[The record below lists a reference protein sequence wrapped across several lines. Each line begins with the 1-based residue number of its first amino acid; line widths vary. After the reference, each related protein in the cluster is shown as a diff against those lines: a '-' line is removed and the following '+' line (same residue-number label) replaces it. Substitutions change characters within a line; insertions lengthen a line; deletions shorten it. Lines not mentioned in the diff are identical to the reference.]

1 MEISLIGGRTTA
13 GVVRIGDTVRRPR
26 TANSDFVSRLLMHLE
41 QQGFAGAPRYL
52 GNDALDRD
60 VLTFLPGTV
69 PPELGEWSPGQ
80 LTAAAQLLRSFH
92 DATAG
97 FEAKGGYEIIC
108 HGDASPCNCVF
119 VDGVPFAFIDFDDAH
134 PGSRLEDLG
143 YASWLWLDIGNAE
156 YSGQEQTS
164 QLATFFSDYG
174 MTIEST
180 IVEPVLAAQKRLRDR
195 TDASTVIREW
205 ADRCH
210 TWTLEHLSTGRA

>member
-1 MEISLIGGRTTA
+1 
-13 GVVRIGDTVRRPR
+13 
-26 TANSDFVSRLLMHLE
+26 MHLE
-41 QQGFAGAPRYL
+41 QQGFAGAPRHL
-52 GNDALDRD
+52 GDDSLGRH
-60 VLTFLPGTV
+60 VLTYLPGTV
-69 PPELGEWSPGQ
+69 PPELGKWSRGQ
-80 LTAAAQLLRSFH
+80 LTAGAQLLRSFH
-92 DATAG
+92 DATAA
-97 FEAKGGYEIIC
+97 FEAKGDCEIIC

-119 VDGVPFAFIDFDDAH
+119 VDGFPFAFIDFDDAH

-164 QLATFFSDYG
+164 RLATFFSDYG

-195 TDASTVIREW
+195 TDASSVIREW